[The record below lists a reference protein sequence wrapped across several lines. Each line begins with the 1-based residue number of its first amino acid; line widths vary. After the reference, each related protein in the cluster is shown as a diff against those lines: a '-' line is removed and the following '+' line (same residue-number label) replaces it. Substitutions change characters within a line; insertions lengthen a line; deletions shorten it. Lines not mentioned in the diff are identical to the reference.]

1 MDTRSRAVSPVL
13 GSPRRLLLAAGA
25 LAALAAVLVVTLV
38 AGRGSA
44 SARASGTVTLHKT
57 SLGSVLATRSGRT
70 LYLFARDSRGRSA
83 CVSGACV
90 SFWPPLAAKGRL
102 TAGKGVKASLLGTI
116 RRPGGSRQVTYAGHP
131 LYTFALDKGA
141 GQVKGQG
148 LDDFGGRWSA
158 VSAAGTKVVKAPAPP
173 ASSGGGGGYGY

>member
-13 GSPRRLLLAAGA
+13 GSPQRRLIAAGI
-25 LAALAAVLVVTLV
+25 LAALAALLVVTLV

-44 SARASGTVTLHKT
+44 SARASATVTLHRT

-70 LYLFARDSRGRSA
+70 LYLFAKDSRGRSA
-83 CVSGACV
+83 CTAGACV

-116 RRPGGSRQVTYAGHP
+116 SRPGGGRQVTYAGHP

-141 GQVKGQG
+141 GQAKGQG
-148 LDDFGGRWSA
+148 LDDFGGRWWV
-158 VSAAGTKVVKAPAPP
+158 VSAAGSKVMKAPASPKSP
-173 ASSGGGGGYGY
+173 GGGYGY